1 MNKILSDYFNKQVQ
15 KKKLDRYFSIRLHWN
30 SHKSKKNCYPV
41 QFVIE

>member
-15 KKKLDRYFSIRLHWN
+15 KRSWIDISLFGCIGIVINL
-30 SHKSKKNCYPV
+30 KKNCYPV